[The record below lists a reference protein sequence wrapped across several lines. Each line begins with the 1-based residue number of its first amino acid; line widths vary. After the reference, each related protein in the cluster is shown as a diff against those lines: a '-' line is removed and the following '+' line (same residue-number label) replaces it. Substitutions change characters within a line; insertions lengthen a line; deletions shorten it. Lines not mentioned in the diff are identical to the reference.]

1 MEENLFGSIVLRN
14 NLLTQE
20 QLDECITEQKRG
32 QSKSKLGEIM
42 VEKGFI
48 SEKTLNSILSVQ
60 RRQQRISGQSA
71 TTGPEARST
80 VAHLSSGKLVDFL
93 KVAAEVEA
101 SDIYLLTGAR
111 PVVRINGH
119 LTDLETDA
127 LDARRVKE
135 LIAQIL
141 PPESQRF
148 LVDNKQIDLCYDIP
162 GVARYRGNI
171 FKHTGGYDAIFRLI
185 PYRIRTIEELALPRI
200 VERFTRFS
208 RGIVLI
214 TGPTGAGKSTTMAA
228 LIERINRERKT
239 HIVTVEDPIEYVFT
253 PKKAT
258 INQRQVPN
266 HAESFSRA
274 LRAALRQ
281 DPDVIVVGEMRDLET
296 ISIAITAAE
305 TGHLVFATLHTSGA
319 TKTVNRVLDAFPTKQ
334 QAQIR
339 TMLAGSLRGVISQLL
354 IPSLDRGVRHL
365 AMEVMVATPA
375 VNTMIR
381 EERTY
386 QLPFLIQTGKQ
397 HGMKLMDDSLI
408 DLVEQKKISWEEA
421 YLRGDDKEKMMN
433 AKIGAR

>member
-14 NLLTQE
+14 NLLTEQ
-20 QLDECITEQKRG
+20 QLDECVTEQKRIHPP
-32 QSKSKLGEIM
+32 KKLGEIM
-42 VEKGFI
+42 VEKGYI

-60 RRQQRISGQSA
+60 RRQQRTSGKSTTTKADAKA
-71 TTGPEARST
+71 TTANL
-80 VAHLSSGKLVDFL
+80 ANGKLIDFL

-119 LTDLETDA
+119 LTDLETDP

-148 LVDNKQIDLCYDIP
+148 LVDNKQIDLCYDIQ

-171 FKHTGGYDAIFRLI
+171 FKHTGGYDACFRLI
-185 PYRIRTIEELALPRI
+185 PYRIRTIEELNLPRI

-208 RGIVLI
+208 RGIVLV

-228 LIERINRERKT
+228 LIERINRERRT
-239 HIVTVEDPIEYVFT
+239 HIITVEDPIEYVFE

-274 LRAALRQ
+274 LRAALRE

-319 TKTVNRVLDAFPTKQ
+319 TKTINRILDAFPTKQ

-354 IPSLDRGVRHL
+354 IPSLDGGLRNL

-375 VNTMIR
+375 VSTMIR

-408 DLVEQKKISWEEA
+408 DLVEAKKISWEEA
-421 YLRGDDKEKMMN
+421 YLRADDKEKIMN

>member
-1 MEENLFGSIVLRN
+1 MEEHLFGSIVLRN
-14 NLLTQE
+14 NLLTEQ
-20 QLDECITEQKRG
+20 QLDECVTEQKR
-32 QSKSKLGEIM
+32 SYPPKKLGEIM
-42 VEKGFI
+42 VEKGYI

-60 RRQQRISGQSA
+60 KRQLR
-71 TTGPEARST
+71 T
-80 VAHLSSGKLVDFL
+80 SGKSAATSGEAMGVATSTLGGGRLLDFL
-93 KVAAEVEA
+93 RVAAELEA
-101 SDIYLLTGAR
+101 SDLYLLTGAR

-119 LTDLETDA
+119 LTDLETDP
-127 LDARRVKE
+127 LDTRRVKE

-148 LVDNKQIDLCYDIP
+148 LVDNKQLDLCYDIE

-185 PYRIRTIEELALPRI
+185 PYRIRTIEELGLPRI
-200 VERFTRFS
+200 VERFTKFT

-214 TGPTGAGKSTTMAA
+214 TGPTGSGKSTSMAA
-228 LIERINRERKT
+228 LIERVNRERRA
-239 HIVTVEDPIEYVFT
+239 HIVTIEDPIEYVFE
-253 PKKAT
+253 PKKCT

-274 LRAALRQ
+274 LRASLRE

-319 TKTVNRVLDAFPTKQ
+319 TRTINRILDAFPIKQ

-354 IPSLDRGVRHL
+354 IPSVDGGVRQL
-365 AMEVMVATPA
+365 AMEVMVP
-375 VNTMIR
+375 R
-381 EERTY
+381 R
-386 QLPFLIQTGKQ
+386 P
-397 HGMKLMDDSLI
+397 
-408 DLVEQKKISWEEA
+408 W
-421 YLRGDDKEKMMN
+421 RP
-433 AKIGAR
+433 